1 MHVARLLPGQDRRFR
16 EKDHAF
22 KILNY
27 KIFILKILPAIWR
40 GENAHA
46 IDSKYFAKNDGGG
59 EGARVQTGRIP
70 DKTDGGRFLT
80 R

>member
-59 EGARVQTGRIP
+59 RVPGYRPGASLTKQTGA
-70 DKTDGGRFLT
+70 DS
-80 R
+80 

>member
-59 EGARVQTGRIP
+59 GCPG
-70 DKTDGGRFLT
+70 TDRAHP
-80 R
+80 